1 MGLEPVQAIKEGIY
15 CLCFSAW
22 ALLVAERMNR
32 ARGMLLLR
40 GWTAAS
46 RSGRCRNATTATAAP
61 LGRAADAT
69 ALGPDRVLP
78 APDYR
83 TWLPDGAVK
92 LRIQVRILQPEPE
105 EMEGKG

>member
-1 MGLEPVQAIKEGIY
+1 
-15 CLCFSAW
+15 
-22 ALLVAERMNR
+22 MNR

-46 RSGRCRNATTATAAP
+46 RVGRCRNATTAAAAP
-61 LGRAADAT
+61 LGQA

-92 LRIQVRILQPEPE
+92 LRIQVMFL
-105 EMEGKG
+105 